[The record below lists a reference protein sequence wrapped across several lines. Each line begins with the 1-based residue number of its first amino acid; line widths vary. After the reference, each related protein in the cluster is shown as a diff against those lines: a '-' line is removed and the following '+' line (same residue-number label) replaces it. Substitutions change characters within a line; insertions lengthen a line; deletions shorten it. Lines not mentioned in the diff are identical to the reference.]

1 MRFRWRLDTSAS
13 IALPAKN
20 RRQGEVTAMIAQ
32 KSTWLC
38 AKAIAAMTFTRAT
51 ASTFAASDA
60 QADARGA
67 EVAIPGERP

>member
-1 MRFRWRLDTSAS
+1 
-13 IALPAKN
+13 
-20 RRQGEVTAMIAQ
+20 MIAQ

-38 AKAIAAMTFTRAT
+38 TKAIAAMTFTRAT

-67 EVAIPGERP
+67 EVAIPDERP